1 MLGFAFP
8 GLSGKVNGGATGIK
22 DMPLTS
28 KIHPVLESSLIPRK
42 TAEIDK
48 TYKWPKPTY

>member
-22 DMPLTS
+22 NGPCMS
-28 KIHPVLESSLIPRK
+28 KIHPALESSLIPIK
-42 TAEIDK
+42 TAETDK
-48 TYKWPKPTY
+48 TYKQPKPTY